1 MSNTSFND
9 DDFSLVILSNVNPER
24 ELPTDIY
31 IRVDAKY
38 IKFKSKGDQIGT
50 EKYDYFLSKGV
61 KNIYIPAE
69 DIMTFL
75 SWINDDLSEEES
87 DFVENAGEE
96 SRDFFKRGKDFKQKI
111 YEVYFEEDLSPKVV
125 NALQDSVA
133 DFVEDIKQNEM
144 TSKAIAFLMSKN
156 SSVADHSLN
165 VANLSIFIGMVLGHG
180 HQFVLENLYM
190 GGLFHD
196 YGKLKIDAKI
206 LENKENR
213 MYSHAVQ
220 EHPVSGANM
229 LSKTNGIPAQVLTIV
244 EQHHEQ
250 FNGHGYPK
258 SLQGDEIYELAQI
271 VSMGNIFDNILV
283 ENRNF
288 DRKERYKKAIK
299 VLEYDNGK
307 TWNPKYM
314 DRVVEALNLA
324 YLSGEEAS
332 E

>member
-1 MSNTSFND
+1 MTSTSFND

-24 ELPTDIY
+24 ELPTDVY
-31 IRVDAKY
+31 IHVDSKY

-50 EKYDYFLSKGV
+50 EKYDYFLSKGM

-75 SWINDDLSEEES
+75 SWINDDLIEEES
-87 DFVENAGEE
+87 DFVKKAGEE

-111 YEVYFEEDLSPKVV
+111 YEVYFEDELNGKIVET
-125 NALQDSVA
+125 LQDNVA
-133 DFVEDIKQNEM
+133 DFVDNIKKNEM

-165 VANLSIFIGMVLGHG
+165 VANLSIFIGMVMGHG

-196 YGKLKIDAKI
+196 YGKLKIDPKV

-220 EHPVSGANM
+220 EHPMTGAN
-229 LSKTNGIPAQVLTIV
+229 LLRKTDGIPKQVLTIV

-250 FNGHGYPK
+250 FNGHGYPN
-258 SLQGDEIYELAQI
+258 SLQGDQIYDLAQI
-271 VSMGNIFDNILV
+271 VSMANIFDNILI
-283 ENRNF
+283 ENKNF
-288 DRKERYKKAIK
+288 EKRQKYKKAIK
-299 VLEYDNGK
+299 VLEYDGGK
-307 TWNPKYM
+307 HWNPRYM
-314 DRVVEALNLA
+314 DRVVEALTLA
-324 YLSGEEAS
+324 YID
-332 E
+332 